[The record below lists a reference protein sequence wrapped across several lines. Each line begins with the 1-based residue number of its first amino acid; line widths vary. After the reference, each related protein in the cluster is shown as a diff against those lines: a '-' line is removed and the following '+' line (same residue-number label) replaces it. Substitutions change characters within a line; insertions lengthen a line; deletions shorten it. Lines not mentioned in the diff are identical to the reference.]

1 MTQGEHIIR
10 VFGDLN
16 SVLHSL
22 GLHNVA
28 ELHLDYA
35 TYQALEA
42 ALETA
47 YPKTT
52 SLLHDAGGM
61 KLAGVSI
68 KCVT

>member
-1 MTQGEHIIR
+1 MPQCEQIIR
-10 VFGDLN
+10 IFGELN
-16 SVLHSL
+16 AVLHSL
-22 GLHNVA
+22 GPANVA

-35 TYQALEA
+35 TYAAFETALQS
-42 ALETA
+42 A

-61 KLAGVSI
+61 KLAGISI